1 MSDRA
6 QGDGDQIYGPGWKP
20 LFEHRAEKPPET
32 PARDPGPAPEAGR
45 EQARHPLRRSI
56 ALTAAATAAVVIA
69 AAGAGAV
76 VAHELWTPSSSS
88 SASPSLGALP
98 SVGSSGGSGGSSGGV
113 FGGVGAGTSGSTAGT
128 STNVGSIAAKV
139 APAIVDINS
148 TLGYQSGLAAATG
161 IVVSSDGKVLTN
173 NHVIAGSTKLTA
185 TDVGNGK
192 TYTATVVGYDVSHDI
207 AVLQL
212 QGASGLETA
221 KIGDSS
227 TAKVGQAVVGIGNAG
242 GVGGAPAS
250 AGGSITA
257 LNQSIEARDE
267 FGGTSERLSG
277 LIQVDAD
284 IRSGDSGGPLVN
296 GKGEVIGIDTAG
308 SAEFTFAAQATQAY
322 AIPINK
328 AVQIAKQ
335 ILAGKGSATVHIG
348 ATGFLGVSIARDDT
362 GNGFGGFGNQG
373 LPSTSS
379 GAVVAG
385 VLNGLPAAK
394 IGLGAG
400 DTITSLNG
408 RTISSRSGLSS
419 VMVALHPGDTVDVD
433 WVDTAGESHTA
444 TVKLANGPA
453 A

>member
-1 MSDRA
+1 M
-6 QGDGDQIYGPGWKP
+6 
-20 LFEHRAEKPPET
+20 
-32 PARDPGPAPEAGR
+32 
-45 EQARHPLRRSI
+45 
-56 ALTAAATAAVVIA
+56 
-69 AAGAGAV
+69 
-76 VAHELWTPSSSS
+76 
-88 SASPSLGALP
+88 
-98 SVGSSGGSGGSSGGV
+98 
-113 FGGVGAGTSGSTAGT
+113 FGGVGAGSSGSTAGT

-433 WVDTAGESHTA
+433 WVDTAGSRTRQASSWRTGRRPRSSSRA
-444 TVKLANGPA
+444 TTRDRPWGRRGPRRRPGPWHLRPSGSGRPDA
-453 A
+453 ASRGSCAWPRIRLKSVAGTSRAAP